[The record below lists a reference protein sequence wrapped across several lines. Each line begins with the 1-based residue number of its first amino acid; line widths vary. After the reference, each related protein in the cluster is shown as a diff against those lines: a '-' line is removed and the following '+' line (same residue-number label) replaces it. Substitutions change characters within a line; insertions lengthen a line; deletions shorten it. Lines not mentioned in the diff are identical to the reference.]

1 MSESGHVSGSQAG
14 YRRADSSESRVVS
27 GEDVILTINHTAVSP
42 AGDPRHRWLRRLAMA
57 SVFTTF
63 ALIVL
68 GGVVRVTGSG
78 LGCGGEWPLCDGSLI
93 PPLTKEDIIEYSHRL
108 VASAIVGPLIMVTF
122 LVALLRYRRVRS
134 VIIPA
139 TAAVV
144 LLLAQGGLGGVT
156 VLTELPGHVVAA
168 HLALAQTLFGCLIL
182 VAVAAYRVRTPQ
194 RIEGTEGQ
202 SPGPLASE
210 IVVGETP
217 EVRPS
222 AKADGFPRLAA
233 FAAVATF
240 VMLLSG
246 AYVTAT
252 PGALAACPQWP
263 LCGGSLWPSSELQFI
278 HMLHRVVAALVG
290 IVIIYT
296 MFRAFRFGVERMSS
310 GGTAILV
317 LAGFASAFFL
327 TQVIIG
333 AAAIWSDFP
342 VTLRAYH
349 IALATA
355 VWGTMAAV
363 ALLSNFNV
371 EDSGPAVRQ
380 VLRADGDSPSTAPA
394 GAP

>member
-1 MSESGHVSGSQAG
+1 
-14 YRRADSSESRVVS
+14 
-27 GEDVILTINHTAVSP
+27 
-42 AGDPRHRWLRRLAMA
+42 MA

-108 VASAIVGPLIMVTF
+108 VASAIVGPLILVTF
-122 LVALLRYRRVRS
+122 LLAVIRYRKVRS
-134 VIIPA
+134 VIIPS

-144 LLLAQGGLGGVT
+144 MLLAQGGLGGVT

-168 HLALAQTLFGCLIL
+168 HLALAQALFGCLIL

-194 RIEGTEGQ
+194 MVNGAGEQDTGLM
-202 SPGPLASE
+202 PSE
-210 IVVGETP
+210 VPAAESGEEPTT
-217 EVRPS
+217 RTRS
-222 AKADGFPRLAA
+222 GGFPRLAA
-233 FAAVATF
+233 FAAIATY

-263 LCGGSLWPSSELQFI
+263 LCGGNLWPSTELQFI

-296 MFRAFRFGVERMSS
+296 MFRAFKFGIERIAS
-310 GGTAILV
+310 GGMAIL
-317 LAGFASAFFL
+317 LLSGFASAFFL

-363 ALLSNFNV
+363 ALLSNFKV
-371 EDSGPAVRQ
+371 ENSGVVIREALRVDGEGPAAAHART
-380 VLRADGDSPSTAPA
+380 P
-394 GAP
+394 

>member
-1 MSESGHVSGSQAG
+1 MPEAELG
-14 YRRADSSESRVVS
+14 RAAFSANGEVS
-27 GEDVILTINHTAVSP
+27 GEDVILTDSHTVLSP
-42 AGDPRHRWLRRLAMA
+42 PGDRRHRWLRRLAMA

-108 VASAIVGPLIMVTF
+108 VASAIVGPLILVTF
-122 LVALLRYRRVRS
+122 VVAVIRYRKVRS
-134 VIIPA
+134 VIIPS

-144 LLLAQGGLGGVT
+144 MLLAQGGLGGVT

-168 HLALAQTLFGCLIL
+168 HLALAQALFGCLIL

-194 RIEGTEGQ
+194 MDEGAGERDTALLPTEMPTAGSGDE
-202 SPGPLASE
+202 SPTQPRFG
-210 IVVGETP
+210 
-217 EVRPS
+217 
-222 AKADGFPRLAA
+222 GFPRLAA
-233 FAAVATF
+233 FSAIATYL
-240 VMLLSG
+240 MLLSG

-263 LCGGSLWPSSELQFI
+263 LCDGTLWPSTELQFI

-296 MFRAFRFGVERMSS
+296 MFRAFQFGIERISS
-310 GGTAILV
+310 GGMAIL
-317 LAGFASAFFL
+317 LLSGFASAFLL
-327 TQVIIG
+327 TQIIIG

-363 ALLSNFNV
+363 ALLSNFKV
-371 EDSGPAVRQ
+371 EDSGVVSHELLRVDGEGPA
-380 VLRADGDSPSTAPA
+380 TAPA
-394 GAP
+394 GTP